1 MTDCSHEID
10 QLKKRI
16 SKLEKELKEKQPIRV
31 DRIEYRVDRL
41 YVESISNGVL
51 DLGVHFAS
59 DIQIAVPRSTGTT
72 DTGKTDPSGTEK
84 TDPSGTD
91 WSEADDFEVDGQ
103 DASGKVGQKFHSKH
117 VNPMSYVTKTN
128 GISEELEWLS
138 ERLDS
143 IEALLAEWEVWKS
156 SVDERLCK
164 LEQEH

>member
-10 QLKKRI
+10 LLKKRI

-59 DIQIAVPRSTGTT
+59 DIQIAVPRITGTT
-72 DTGKTDPSGTEK
+72 DTGKTDPSA
-84 TDPSGTD
+84 TDCF
-91 WSEADDFEVDGQ
+91 EADSNEVEGQ
-103 DASGKVGQKFHSKH
+103 DASGKEGHKFHSKH

-164 LEQEH
+164 LEQER